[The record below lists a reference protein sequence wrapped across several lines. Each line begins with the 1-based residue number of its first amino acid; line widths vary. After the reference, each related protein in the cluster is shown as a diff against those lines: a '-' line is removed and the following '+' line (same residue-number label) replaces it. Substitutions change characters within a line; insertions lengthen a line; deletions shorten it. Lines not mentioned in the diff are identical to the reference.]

1 MFQFWETRMNKLIN
15 RVSISHNSSIC
26 SIQFAKKREFML
38 VAHDNKVTVVNMKD
52 ERQNKQ
58 SFTLNL
64 ADER

>member
-1 MFQFWETRMNKLIN
+1 MNKLIN

-26 SIQFAKKREFML
+26 SIQFVKKREFML